1 MALVRGCHIIAK
13 GDLSKAMSI
22 APLILEK
29 GLLVSHAP
37 WGTAAW
43 AFHIDMV
50 PGDKRQMP
58 MVVFDVDSRYV
69 EEKNY
74 GTLKDERGYFF
85 LRLRGDLKLYDYVPI
100 QVLGFVNLPL
110 SPMYD
115 GPIGFF

>member
-1 MALVRGCHIIAK
+1 MMLVRGCHVIEK

-29 GLLVSHAP
+29 GLLVSNAP

-50 PGDKRQMP
+50 PEDKRDMP
-58 MVVFDVDSRYV
+58 MVVFEVDSDYV
-69 EEKNY
+69 EEKNL
-74 GTLKDERGYFF
+74 GTLKDGRRYFT
-85 LRLRGDLKLYDYVPI
+85 LKLRGNLKLDDYVPI
-100 QVLGFVNLPL
+100 HILGFVNLLLFPV
-110 SPMYD
+110 YD